1 MNLRID
7 YSKQSIKFLK
17 KNPHLL
23 TIEQVDELIIKA
35 MKRLL
40 KNETTNID
48 LKSLQGNQ
56 KGYYRIRIGNIRVIF
71 SYLENTIVIASV
83 ENIGFRGDI
92 YK

>member
-17 KNPHLL
+17 KNSHLL
-23 TIEQVDELIIKA
+23 TIEQVDDLIIKA

-40 KNETTNID
+40 KNENIAID
-48 LKSLQGNQ
+48 LKSLQGDK
-56 KGYYRIRIGNIRVIF
+56 KGYYRIRVGNIRIIF
-71 SYLENTIVIASV
+71 SFLENQLVIASV

>member
-40 KNETTNID
+40 KNENTNID
-48 LKSLQGNQ
+48 LKSLQGDK
-56 KGYYRIRIGNIRVIF
+56 KGYYRIRVGNIRIIF
-71 SYLENTIVIASV
+71 SFLENQLVVASV

>member
-40 KNETTNID
+40 KNENTNID
-48 LKSLQGNQ
+48 LKSLQGDK
-56 KGYYRIRIGNIRVIF
+56 KGYYRIRVGNVRIIF
-71 SYLENTIVIASV
+71 SFLENQLVVAFV

>member
-40 KNETTNID
+40 KNENTNID
-48 LKSLQGNQ
+48 LKSLQGDK
-56 KGYYRIRIGNIRVIF
+56 KGYYRIRVGNVRIIF
-71 SYLENTIVIASV
+71 SFLENQLVVASV